1 MDPSISIF
9 GDWGASRL
17 RLYLRQGKTVLDRRE
32 GPGIGALTRSP
43 RETFLDLV
51 GDWREAR
58 PASAFLC
65 GMVGSRTGWAE
76 APYAPCP
83 ARADDLRERVLK
95 IEADGLPVSIVPG
108 LSCRNPLGGPD
119 VMRGEETQ
127 ILGALE
133 LDPTLKSGRHLL
145 VLPGTHSKW
154 AVVENGA
161 IAGFLT
167 APVGETFALL
177 RRQSTLAA
185 GVDADVQGSSEGF
198 AMGLARIA
206 DRGSSV
212 LPHLLFETRARQLLD
227 ALPAADAMGFLSGLL
242 IGADAAAARQW
253 FGPLGQVILV
263 GAPALTALYGEAIA
277 AQGGRSAA
285 IDGDAAVLAG
295 LSVLSS
301 HKNGGV
307 HVLA

>member
-9 GDWGASRL
+9 GDWGTSRL
-17 RLYLRQGKTVLDRRE
+17 RLYLRQGKSVLDRRD
-32 GPGIGALTRSP
+32 GPGVGVLTKSP
-43 RETFLDLV
+43 QETFLELV
-51 GDWREAR
+51 GDWREAG
-58 PASAFLC
+58 PSGAILC
-65 GMVGSRTGWAE
+65 GMVGSRIGWVE

-83 ARADDLRERVLK
+83 ATADDLRQRVLK
-95 IEADGLPVSIVPG
+95 IQADGLPVSIIPG
-108 LSCRNPLGGPD
+108 LSCVNPLGGPD

-133 LDPTLKSGRHLL
+133 LDPTLKRGRHLL

-154 AVVENGA
+154 TVVEDGA
-161 IAGFLT
+161 ITGFLT

-177 RRQSTLAA
+177 REHSTLAA
-185 GVDADVQGSSEGF
+185 GVAADVQGSAKGF

-206 DRGSSV
+206 EHGPAL

-227 ALPAADAMGFLSGLL
+227 ALPGADAVGFLSGLL

-253 FGPLGQVILV
+253 FGDLGQVTLI
-263 GAPALTALYGEAIA
+263 GASALNEFYGQAIA
-277 AQGGRSAA
+277 AQGGHTVA
-285 IDGDAAVLAG
+285 IDGDSAVLAG
-295 LSVLSS
+295 LSALSPQ
-301 HKNGGV
+301 KNSEF